1 MNTKPIPA
9 IVMLI
14 AGFTMCV
21 VSITNGYDLSFLI
34 RRLLFVLLG
43 FYLLGYII
51 KLVLDTNCKKQDKK
65 FTIQDLGFTDG
76 EIIEDEEVAA
86 EDIFT

>member
-1 MNTKPIPA
+1 MKTKPIPA
-9 IVMLI
+9 IVMLT

-21 VSITNGYDLSFLI
+21 VSIVNGYSLSFLI
-34 RRLLFVLLG
+34 RRLFFVLVG

-51 KLVLDTNCKKQDKK
+51 KIILDINCKKPDKK
-65 FTIQDLGFTDG
+65 FTAKDLGFKDG

-86 EDIFT
+86 EDLFT

>member
-1 MNTKPIPA
+1 MKTKPIPA
-9 IVMLI
+9 IVMLA

-21 VSITNGYDLSFLI
+21 VSIVNGYSFSFLI

-51 KLVLDTNCKKQDKK
+51 KIVLDVNCKKPDRK
-65 FTIQDLGFTDG
+65 FTANDLGFKDG
-76 EIIEDEEVAA
+76 EIIEDEEVAEA
-86 EDIFT
+86 DLFS